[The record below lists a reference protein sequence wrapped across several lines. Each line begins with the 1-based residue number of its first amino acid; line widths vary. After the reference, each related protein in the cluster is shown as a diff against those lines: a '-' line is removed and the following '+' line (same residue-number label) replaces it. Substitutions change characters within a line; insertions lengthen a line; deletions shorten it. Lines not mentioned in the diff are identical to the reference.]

1 MRQSTY
7 SKLHSMLL
15 ALGAFAAVAAVV
27 APAYAE
33 NRQDD
38 RHRHEGERH
47 WRGHRD
53 WDRGGVYVGPSYGY
67 YGYGYPPS
75 YGYGYPPPPVYYPQ
89 PGFSITIPLD
99 IR

>member
-1 MRQSTY
+1 MRPSTY

-27 APAYAE
+27 VPAYAE

-67 YGYGYPPS
+67 YGYGYPP
-75 YGYGYPPPPVYYPQ
+75 PPVYYPPQ
-89 PGFSITIPLD
+89 PGFSINIPLD

>member
-1 MRQSTY
+1 M
-7 SKLHSMLL
+7 
-15 ALGAFAAVAAVV
+15 GACSIEGLELDRTKAVRKM
-27 APAYAE
+27 
-33 NRQDD
+33 NREYGYEQDD

-67 YGYGYPPS
+67 YGYGYPP
-75 YGYGYPPPPVYYPQ
+75 PPVYYPPQ
-89 PGFSITIPLD
+89 PGFSINIPLD